1 MRKFPNALVIML
13 GFILFVSLLTYL
25 LPKGEY
31 QRIENPDL
39 NYVTVVP
46 DSYREIEAEP
56 LKIGQI
62 LLSIPEGIIGRAEL
76 IALIFLMGGSFYVVD
91 KTGAFR
97 DGIHYITEKLTGKES
112 WALAVISLMFT
123 TGGALNGL
131 QEEIIAMIPVLLFFA
146 HRLGYNTLVA
156 VGISYGSAVVG
167 SSFSPMNP
175 FGVGMAQKTAEL
187 PLFSGSVY
195 RIAVLILA
203 YLLWTILIIRYA
215 NNNKIE
221 KPKESS
227 TEQHKMEGRNIIILL
242 FTALAFVIVIY
253 GLVILEWGFNEMSAE
268 FFALGIIAG
277 LVGRLGFNG
286 TAEAYIEGFKEM
298 TFAAIIMGLANSIT
312 LILKQGLII
321 DTIIYSLFTPLQYLP
336 KSVAAIFM
344 MGAQALLHFPV
355 PSYSAQAIM
364 TMPILAPLSDL
375 IGISRQACI
384 LAYQYGAIMMDMIIP
399 TNGALMAIISVAGIS
414 FNKWLGFALKLTL
427 IMLALGAL
435 AVIVGIYIGY

>member
-25 LPKGEY
+25 LPKGAY

-46 DSYREIEAEP
+46 DSYNEIEAAP
-56 LKIGQI
+56 LKVGQI

-76 IALIFLMGGSFYVVD
+76 IALIFLLGGAFYVVD

-97 DGIHYITEKLTGKES
+97 DGIHYMTEKLTGKES
-112 WALAVISLMFT
+112 SALAVISLLFT

-131 QEEIIAMIPVLLFFA
+131 QEEIIAMTPVLLFFA

-156 VGISYGSAVVG
+156 IGISYGSAVVG

-175 FGVGMAQKTAEL
+175 FAVGMAQKTAEL
-187 PLFSGSVY
+187 PLFSGSIF
-195 RIAVLILA
+195 RIIILILA
-203 YLLWTILIIRYA
+203 YILWTGLVIRYA
-215 NNNKIE
+215 NNNKVE
-221 KPKESS
+221 KLKEESR
-227 TEQHKMEGRNIIILL
+227 EKHKMKARNIAILML
-242 FTALAFVIVIY
+242 TALAFIIVIY
-253 GLVILEWGFNEMSAE
+253 GLLILDWGFNEMSAE

-298 TFAAIIMGLANSIT
+298 TFAAIIIGLANSIT
-312 LILKQGLII
+312 LILKQGMII
-321 DTIIYSLFTPLQYLP
+321 DTIIYALFTPLQYLP
-336 KSVAAIFM
+336 KSVAAIAM

-375 IGISRQACI
+375 IGISRQVCI
-384 LAYQYGAIMMDMIIP
+384 LAYQYGAVMMDMIIP

-414 FNKWLGFALKLTL
+414 FNKWLGFAFRLTL
-427 IMLALGAL
+427 VMLILGAV
-435 AVIVGIYIGY
+435 AVMVGIYIGY

>member
-13 GFILFVSLLTYL
+13 GFILFVSILTYL

-39 NYVTVVP
+39 SYVTVVP

-76 IALIFLMGGSFYVVD
+76 IALILLLGGAFYVVD

-112 WALAVISLMFT
+112 TALAVISLLFT

-131 QEEIIAMIPVLLFFA
+131 QEEIIAMTPVLLFFA
-146 HRLGYNTLVA
+146 HRLGYNALVA

-175 FGVGMAQKTAEL
+175 FAVGMAQKTAEL

-195 RIAVLILA
+195 RIIILVLA
-203 YLLWTILIIRYA
+203 YILWTGLIIRYA
-215 NNNKIE
+215 NNNKVE
-221 KPKESS
+221 KLKEESD
-227 TEQHKMEGRNIIILL
+227 EKHKMKARNIVILML
-242 FTALAFVIVIY
+242 TALAFIIVIY
-253 GLVILEWGFNEMSAE
+253 GLLILDWGFNEMSAE
-268 FFALGIIAG
+268 FFVLGIIAG
-277 LVGRLGFNG
+277 LVGGLGFNG
-286 TAEAYIEGFKEM
+286 TAEAYISGFKEM

-321 DTIIYSLFTPLQYLP
+321 DTIIYELFTPLQYFP
-336 KSVAAIFM
+336 KSFAAVSM
-344 MGAQALLHFPV
+344 LVAQAILHFPV

-375 IGISRQACI
+375 VGISRQVCV
-384 LAYQYGAIMMDMIIP
+384 LAYQYGAVMMDMIIP